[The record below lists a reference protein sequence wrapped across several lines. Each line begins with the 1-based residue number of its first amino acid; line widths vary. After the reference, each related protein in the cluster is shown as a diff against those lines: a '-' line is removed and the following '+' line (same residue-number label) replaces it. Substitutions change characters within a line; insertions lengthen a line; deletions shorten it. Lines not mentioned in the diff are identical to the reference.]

1 MVSTCVLSRQDVEL
15 ARELRRLMRREGEG
29 WQLASELR
37 YHKSRWS
44 DWRGKLLIGWMALSI
59 AIILPEESRAEHTA
73 QLTLLDAPA
82 TADLRQV
89 KYLTTCSLALK
100 KQLRTP
106 TSLLQGV
113 CRQDS
118 LLFIFPL
125 LNHFYQTFI
134 SLTVPNLDRKFT

>member
-1 MVSTCVLSRQDVEL
+1 MVSTCVLSRQGVEL

-59 AIILPEESRAEHTA
+59 AIILPEESRAEQSTQHHPSVRRA
-73 QLTLLDAPA
+73 GHRWPASSELLNNMYLLT
-82 TADLRQV
+82 
-89 KYLTTCSLALK
+89 LK
-100 KQLRTP
+100 KQLRTS
-106 TSLLQGV
+106 TSLLQVV
-113 CRQDS
+113 CRQNS

-125 LNHFYQTFI
+125 LNRFYQT
-134 SLTVPNLDRKFT
+134 L